1 MKSLTE
7 RYLEFYTPLVQEFIQ
22 KVESLPIPEIKDM
35 PEPFLPLF
43 GKDYEQSALRIIF
56 IGQDTRWW
64 WDLRKFTDA
73 EKTCPGSKLRE
84 RLDQFRTRPFTEW
97 GKTRNTFWG
106 FVMMTIAALHG
117 KKDWGLMKAGAMVEI
132 LNSIACGNA
141 NAIELFTSSAKR
153 IGVPEGF
160 WNAVRVNGEPFDRF
174 QHIVETLKPRV
185 AIILCKGLNT
195 ARYFGPHR
203 VELVS
208 QKDGITHYRLPEI
221 GVDVFQVPHP
231 VNMKFNQGADHF
243 CTKLTELLINN
254 RLILR
259 FPQFLARQADAQHV
273 MDYLYQN
280 APPESACDKFDFV
293 AWVATELTKRD
304 TFMSVPAL
312 CELLNSKGY
321 KTNYGASYDAGRGSY
336 RLVRSAYYRLV
347 RKGEPETAKNIA
359 LAFRRPNFMYAY
371 STDSGQTSSS

>member
-117 KKDWGLMKAGAMVEI
+117 KKGLGA
-132 LNSIACGNA
+132 N
-141 NAIELFTSSAKR
+141 
-153 IGVPEGF
+153 EG
-160 WNAVRVNGEPFDRF
+160 R
-174 QHIVETLKPRV
+174 
-185 AIILCKGLNT
+185 
-195 ARYFGPHR
+195 
-203 VELVS
+203 S
-208 QKDGITHYRLPEI
+208 DG
-221 GVDVFQVPHP
+221 
-231 VNMKFNQGADHF
+231 
-243 CTKLTELLINN
+243 
-254 RLILR
+254 
-259 FPQFLARQADAQHV
+259 
-273 MDYLYQN
+273 
-280 APPESACDKFDFV
+280 
-293 AWVATELTKRD
+293 RD
-304 TFMSVPAL
+304 S
-312 CELLNSKGY
+312 
-321 KTNYGASYDAGRGSY
+321 
-336 RLVRSAYYRLV
+336 
-347 RKGEPETAKNIA
+347 
-359 LAFRRPNFMYAY
+359 
-371 STDSGQTSSS
+371 